1 MLVCILA
8 TIVWIIVLFIL
19 DHFFATVTAI
29 MFYAL
34 IAGLVLG
41 IVAAIAKPLQVDKK
55 RSKLQN
61 ALNIHF
67 PSLFLSVISG
77 LFLFSGLNTII
88 ALFQDLFC

>member
-1 MLVCILA
+1 MAKESKAKIQKKKKGGHHFTLAIL
-8 TIVWIIVLFIL
+8 
-19 DHFFATVTAI
+19 
-29 MFYAL
+29 
-34 IAGLVLG
+34 AGLVLG